1 MRILDSEAHAVNP
14 AGIDCCYPTL
24 PKWRY
29 PYIPGALPSLRGV
42 VAESVRKGAF
52 DNLTDALLERM
63 NRHGVEKAVIMRG
76 NFPARNADL
85 AAIVTRHPDRFVAF
99 ASWDLE
105 LPVGSPP
112 RESPKGLEALERG
125 FTEHGCLGA
134 GEFGLHRF
142 EPTAPEQAYLGYVPT
157 LELCRKHKKPVMF
170 HTSYDGGKM
179 LSGYKNPIMLE
190 PLAFEFP
197 DVPILACHMGK
208 YDLTF
213 FEYAMMLARKCPN
226 VYLTTSNAK
235 QEFIERAVEE
245 IGAERLIFGSDWS
258 MQHGMLGERQGF
270 DVYEK
275 NLDAVRKARL
285 DEAEKALILGGNLAA
300 LLGI

>member
-1 MRILDSEAHAVNP
+1 MRIIDSEAHVLNP
-14 AGIDCCYPTL
+14 SGIDSCYPMH

-29 PYIPGALPSLRGV
+29 PYIPGAMSSLRGV
-42 VAESVRKGAF
+42 VADSVRKGAF

-63 NRHGVEKAVIMRG
+63 DHHGVEKTVIMRG

-85 AAIVTRHPDRFVAF
+85 AAVVARHPDRFVAF

-105 LPVGSPP
+105 PPVGNPL
-112 RESPKGLEALERG
+112 RESPQGLAALERG
-125 FTEHGCLGA
+125 FTEYGCLGA
-134 GEFGLHRF
+134 GEFGLTRF
-142 EPTAPEQAYLGYVPT
+142 EPTAPDLAWQGLVPT
-157 LELCRKHKKPVMF
+157 MELCRKYKKPVLF
-170 HTSYDGGKM
+170 HTSYDGGKS
-179 LSGYKNPIMLE
+179 LSGYKNPISFE

-197 DVPILACHMGK
+197 DVPILAAHMGK
-208 YDLTF
+208 YDVTF

-226 VYLTTSNAK
+226 VYLTTSNTR

-258 MQHGMLGERQGF
+258 MQHGILGVRQGF

-275 NLDAVRKARL
+275 NLDVVRNARL
-285 DEAEKALILGGNLAA
+285 DDAEKALILGGNIAA